1 MFITLLGV
9 TFVIALI
16 VAAIAARF
24 FKSPIERILS
34 SILAEDI
41 GAAWT
46 RYLMFAIYVVGI
58 STGVRLHQL
67 ERYITADK
75 ASDTTIVLNLDRW
88 ILEIY
93 RTIIGTLQGIAW
105 MLLLFFI
112 FALIAFVIVR
122 LFESKKE
129 KPTT

>member
-41 GAAWT
+41 GTAWT
-46 RYLMFAIYVVGI
+46 RYLTFAIYLVGI
-58 STGVRLHQL
+58 STGVRIHQL

-75 ASDTTIVLNLDRW
+75 ASETTIVLNLDRW

-122 LFESKKE
+122 IFKKKKK